1 MKLINLISRVFELA
15 RTKSETI
22 IFIYIYFLGDKDE
35 SKELLEKKEG
45 DAEVGEPKE
54 EEEPAED
61 KSEKVVEEPQPAS
74 KGNVFLDSL
83 RSVASHVPSIF
94 KGIKRKL
101 NHNMFFQC
109 LLVSYGRSIFKNP

>member
-1 MKLINLISRVFELA
+1 M
-15 RTKSETI
+15 
-22 IFIYIYFLGDKDE
+22 
-35 SKELLEKKEG
+35 EKKEG

-94 KGIKRKL
+94 KG
-101 NHNMFFQC
+101 
-109 LLVSYGRSIFKNP
+109 KNKN